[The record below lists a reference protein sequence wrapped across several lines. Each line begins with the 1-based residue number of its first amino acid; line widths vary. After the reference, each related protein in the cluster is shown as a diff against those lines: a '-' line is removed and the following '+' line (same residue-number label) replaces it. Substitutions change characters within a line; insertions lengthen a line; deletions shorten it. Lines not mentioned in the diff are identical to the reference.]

1 MSHVVRSFQLEDSEF
16 EHLFDSRTQSTSLRA
31 CAAPPHSEPLLTFTE
46 AGLVHSPQAAVGR
59 FRLEVCSDGRRWTF
73 YPAAGG
79 PCLVLEANRLD
90 AEVSVS
96 RSYLAHKLAL
106 VDSEGGCCD

>member
-1 MSHVVRSFQLEDSEF
+1 MSHVVRSFQLEGAEF
-16 EHLFDSRTQSTSLRA
+16 EHLFDARTQSTSLRA
-31 CAAPPHSEPLLTFTE
+31 CAASPHGEPLLTFTE
-46 AGLVHSPQAAVGR
+46 AGLVHSPDASVGR
-59 FRLEVCSDGRRWTF
+59 FRLEVCSDGRRWVF
-73 YPAAGG
+73 YPTAGG
-79 PCLVLEANRLD
+79 PRMVLEANRLD